1 MAHSDEERA
10 SGSMAHARD
19 LVEVTLLF
27 GRELKPGDAVLAGGN
42 SDPYVLFSL
51 AGSEEQCSSK
61 RSGTDPDWGEGET
74 FAFAFPEDVDE
85 CALALRVFDRA
96 RCHNAALDHNALGVG
111 NVMVGRA
118 KLAMRGEWLASVPIS
133 EGGTIRI
140 RLQLRVCGARGRELC
155 ATAIQS
161 ALRGKRARR
170 LAVQQARPQPAPAG
184 SLQERREAVRNR
196 RQAAEQARQQ
206 AVRQAATE
214 RDVWAQQAAC
224 LRLQRA
230 VRRRLARALV
240 QQRRREAAVAQH
252 SQGEWQQM
260 LSKQNAAQAT

>member
-1 MAHSDEERA
+1 
-10 SGSMAHARD
+10 MAHARD

-111 NVMVGRA
+111 HVTVGRA

-133 EGGTIRI
+133 KGGTIRI

-170 LAVQQARPQPAPAG
+170 LLAVQQARPQPAPAG

-196 RQAAEQARQQ
+196 RQAAEQARRQ

-252 SQGEWQQM
+252 SQGEWQQI